1 MSWGIR
7 LFAEKRRKGSSK
19 WEMIGKTCIMSEVKH
34 FLLTDTMDYA
44 AGTQDIEEN
53 TFDPVDNSELS
64 QGVLNFYDGNIDEY
78 HWVKVYPLKNMYRL
92 CDKIIDEYEN
102 TMMMCYKAL
111 GFKCEINPYIDYILD
126 INTDKYQAGSAEL
139 APDYNPLTYP
149 VNKDLLNDLNNA
161 SAGYKKALKW
171 NGLLWSIEDMAKED
185 YDLDRDADI
194 RLIFVR
200 SC

>member
-64 QGVLNFYDGNIDEY
+64 QGILDFYDGNIDEY

-126 INTDKYQAGSAEL
+126 INTDKYQTGSAEL
-139 APDYNPLTYP
+139 VPDYNPLTYP

-194 RLIFVR
+194 RLVFVR

>member
-7 LFAEKRRKGSSK
+7 LFAEKRRRGSSK

-53 TFDPVDNSELS
+53 TFDSVNTSELS
-64 QGVLNFYDGNIDEY
+64 QGVLNFYEGTIDEY
-78 HWVKVYPLKNMYRL
+78 HWVKVCPLDNMERL
-92 CDKIIDEYEN
+92 CNRIIEQYN
-102 TMMMCYKAL
+102 NIMMMCYKAL
-111 GFKCEINPYIDYILD
+111 GFKCEINPYIDYSLD
-126 INTDKYQAGSAEL
+126 IHSDKYQEGSAEL
-139 APDYNPLTYP
+139 TPDYNPLTYP
-149 VNKDLLNDLNNA
+149 VNKDLLIDLNNA
-161 SAGYKKALKW
+161 SAGYKKALRW

-194 RLIFVR
+194 RLVFVR